1 MSDPSVD
8 GYVRT
13 MRRHVGHALL
23 MLPGVTVLVTDER
36 GRILMVE
43 QNDLKKWST
52 VGGAIEP
59 GESPPEAA
67 IREAR
72 EETGLTVQ
80 IQELVG
86 VAGGKGY
93 EITYSN
99 GDQCAYISIIYRA
112 RVTDGALSPDGSEVA
127 QCRWVATAD
136 LASLDLSP
144 FTRTLLTEIGLI
156 TSDD

>member
-1 MSDPSVD
+1 MSSPSVD
-8 GYVRT
+8 GYVQVMRT
-13 MRRHVGHALL
+13 HIGHALL
-23 MLPGVTVLVTDER
+23 MLPGVTVLVTDTS

-43 QNDLKKWST
+43 QNDLKQWST

-67 IREAR
+67 VREAR

-80 IQELVG
+80 IQELIG

-112 RVTDGALSPDGSEVA
+112 RVTEGTLTPDGSEVV
-127 QCRWVATAD
+127 QCRWVDTGD

-144 FTRTLLTEIGLI
+144 FTPTLLTEIGLI
-156 TSDD
+156 APEQ